1 MLLGRPIRRADGYP
15 AGTASSMTPP
25 SLMTNGSAG
34 RHALRNGHARS
45 RPHCRET
52 QALRARNVGEL
63 RVELMEVEDAD
74 AHHGLFTVALPE
86 TIGRTI
92 AGIARHL
99 PSILRSTVK
108 PAASISSTVARL
120 QRQPSANR
128 RHGFSSRSCQAAS
141 LAESARTCSRN
152 RRRPP
157 GLSMRLISSM
167 TTSGRS
173 TVHSTSVETTVSTE
187 PSGTGAPR
195 RARRGRSPCA
205 CGGGGLLQPFSHRGR
220 GLGEDQLVEVV
231 RVVGQVQPG
240 PTAHFERPAA
250 RHCEEVAPMLAHP
263 AHLACPED
271 GVVDGGERRPH
282 SPDPAGAMICSATC
296 VMSATVV
303 DGAGHTSPRSVICR
317 RWPNRVIAA
326 QRRPSRLASATA
338 AARDPLPSLRLM
350 FATWRCTV

>member
-1 MLLGRPIRRADGYP
+1 
-15 AGTASSMTPP
+15 
-25 SLMTNGSAG
+25 
-34 RHALRNGHARS
+34 
-45 RPHCRET
+45 
-52 QALRARNVGEL
+52 
-63 RVELMEVEDAD
+63 MEVEDAD

-173 TVHSTSVETTVSTE
+173 TVHSTSVETTVSSAA
-187 PSGTGAPR
+187 SGAGAPR

-205 CGGGGLLQPFSHRGR
+205 CGGARLSPTVCASGPRVRRGSARRGRPGSRAGSARSHRPLRACGRAPLRGGRADACASRSPRLPRGR
-220 GLGEDQLVEVV
+220 G
-231 RVVGQVQPG
+231 R
-240 PTAHFERPAA
+240 
-250 RHCEEVAPMLAHP
+250 
-263 AHLACPED
+263 
-271 GVVDGGERRPH
+271 RRPRTRAPTVRR
-282 SPDPAGAMICSATC
+282 SGRRDDVA
-296 VMSATVV
+296 ATVLMSETV
-303 DGAGHTSPRSVICR
+303 GR
-317 RWPNRVIAA
+317 RCGSYIASFGDLPEMAESGDRA

-338 AARDPLPSLRLM
+338 AAREPLPSLRLM
-350 FATWRCTV
+350 SRRGCARCDG